1 MFDRKIVVLLLV
13 VSFLAGCAT
22 GPHKGIRATKKRD
35 LYEDTETIVI
45 LDKKL
50 RKQLYVADQSP
61 TWSED
66 GRLIVRAKFLNKA
79 KDTLE
84 VQIQTL
90 FKNKNGYVS
99 DETNWELILIPGNA
113 HYYYE
118 AKSLNDKGEKYT
130 IRCKSVK

>member
-1 MFDRKIVVLLLV
+1 MVWLNHSLSKIKKIAHKILWLEKLILNFKRKIN
-13 VSFLAGCAT
+13 
-22 GPHKGIRATKKRD
+22 RRKKVFYGD
-35 LYEDTETIVI
+35 I
-45 LDKKL
+45 L
-50 RKQLYVADQSP
+50 
-61 TWSED
+61 
-66 GRLIVRAKFLNKA
+66 G
-79 KDTLE
+79 
-84 VQIQTL
+84 L